1 MTPVMNSQMVQG
13 KILFVGVCVDRQRQI
28 DEWIDRR

>member
-1 MTPVMNSQMVQG
+1 MMPVMVQE

-28 DEWIDRR
+28 DEWIDR